1 MLRLFGEAHVEIE
14 GRRLTGLPA
23 KAFVLF
29 ALLILEFRGVAAR
42 EQLRPLLWEDAP
54 GSKTS
59 ANLRWLL
66 AAIGKWQEREGI
78 ELIEVSATHVALAPG
93 AAASDL
99 GVLLALDT
107 VTDVAGLDALLD
119 AYRGELLVGVD
130 RDLGTQLLAQV
141 VQHRA
146 SLGRKFLALGRGA
159 AERIG
164 GLRGEDLLRQLLA
177 RAPDDEALFRALVR
191 VLDHQGSRGIIAAE
205 YQAFRDRLERDFD
218 AEPSLETDAL
228 VAQLVPARGRATPA
242 GPASLGTPGAALGGR
257 HGGVPPLVP
266 PPPPTPPPGPPP
278 RAGPCHA
285 PVLGPGPPPVP
296 VAALPAFPAS
306 PAPHHPPPV
315 PRARSGA
322 VRGGLCRE
330 HDPAAGRRR
339 AAARHCPDADR
350 HPAGAVRRTVRVR
363 RDRSRRALRRHV
375 PRHCPAG
382 RRRRRGGGDRR
393 LSQHRGGFGLCA
405 VPARHAAYAA
415 PRPQIDAAGA
425 AAFSRAIEL
434 SPDYVPA
441 VTGLARSLTK
451 ESLALRRNNDRDLVN
466 RALVLAEKAID
477 MDPLDPNAWRERA
490 HAHLY
495 LNDLDASLEF
505 IEAARGRAR
514 HHADILAEK
523 ADILIHASRAAD
535 AKASIEQ
542 ALALNPAAPDDYL
555 WILGASEFFIGRYG
569 HGLETLLKI
578 RRKDD
583 VSRLIA
589 ATAAMAG
596 DMETAAIYRRQ
607 FLELYPDAR
616 IEQFTQFMPYKSK
629 SDVDHYV
636 DALRRAGFP

>member
-1 MLRLFGEAHVEIE
+1 M
-14 GRRLTGLPA
+14 
-23 KAFVLF
+23 
-29 ALLILEFRGVAAR
+29 
-42 EQLRPLLWEDAP
+42 
-54 GSKTS
+54 
-59 ANLRWLL
+59 
-66 AAIGKWQEREGI
+66 
-78 ELIEVSATHVALAPG
+78 
-93 AAASDL
+93 
-99 GVLLALDT
+99 
-107 VTDVAGLDALLD
+107 
-119 AYRGELLVGVD
+119 
-130 RDLGTQLLAQV
+130 
-141 VQHRA
+141 
-146 SLGRKFLALGRGA
+146 
-159 AERIG
+159 
-164 GLRGEDLLRQLLA
+164 
-177 RAPDDEALFRALVR
+177 
-191 VLDHQGSRGIIAAE
+191 
-205 YQAFRDRLERDFD
+205 
-218 AEPSLETDAL
+218 
-228 VAQLVPARGRATPA
+228 
-242 GPASLGTPGAALGGR
+242 
-257 HGGVPPLVP
+257 
-266 PPPPTPPPGPPP
+266 
-278 RAGPCHA
+278 
-285 PVLGPGPPPVP
+285 
-296 VAALPAFPAS
+296 
-306 PAPHHPPPV
+306 
-315 PRARSGA
+315 
-322 VRGGLCRE
+322 
-330 HDPAAGRRR
+330 
-339 AAARHCPDADR
+339 
-350 HPAGAVRRTVRVR
+350 
-363 RDRSRRALRRHV
+363 
-375 PRHCPAG
+375 
-382 RRRRRGGGDRR
+382 
-393 LSQHRGGFGLCA
+393 
-405 VPARHAAYAA
+405 
-415 PRPQIDAAGA
+415 
-425 AAFSRAIEL
+425 
-434 SPDYVPA
+434 PA